1 MFPAEWHAVVS
12 GAHLPLVHV
21 PPQQL
26 ASDVHAWLSEMHAVA
41 PHFPLTQ
48 LRLQH
53 SVEDPQLAPLGAH
66 VVVLAAQVCELL
78 SQSFEQQSA
87 PDWQMSPY
95 L

>member
-1 MFPAEWHAVVS
+1 MLPAEWHAVVI
-12 GAHLPLVHV
+12 GAHLPLVQV

-53 SVEDPQLAPLGAH
+53 SVEDPQLAPLGAQ
-66 VVVLAAQVCELL
+66 VVVLAAQVCDVP
-78 SQSFEQQSA
+78 SQSSEQQSA
-87 PDWQMSPY
+87 PDWQMSPN